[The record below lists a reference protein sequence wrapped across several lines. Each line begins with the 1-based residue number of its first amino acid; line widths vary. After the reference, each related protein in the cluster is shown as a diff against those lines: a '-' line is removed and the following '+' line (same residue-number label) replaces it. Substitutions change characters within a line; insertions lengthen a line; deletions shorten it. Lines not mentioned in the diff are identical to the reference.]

1 MTKAATV
8 QARVETKLK
17 KQADSVLKKIG
28 VSASQVINALYA
40 QIVMRKGIPFELK
53 IPNEET
59 RKALDELTS
68 GKGKRFATFDE
79 MVEDALADDKGR
91 KS

>member
-8 QARVETKLK
+8 QARVETRLK
-17 KQADSVLKKIG
+17 KQADSILKKVG

-40 QIVMRKGIPFELK
+40 QIVMRKGIPFELR

-59 RKALDELTS
+59 RNAIDELES
-68 GKGKRFATFDE
+68 GKGKSFATFEE
-79 MVEDALADDKGR
+79 MLKDTLDDGKG
-91 KS
+91 KSS

>member
-17 KQADSVLKKIG
+17 KQADSILKKIG
-28 VSASQVINALYA
+28 ISASQVINALYA
-40 QIVMRKGIPFELK
+40 QIVMRKGIPFELR

-59 RKALDELTS
+59 RNAINELES
-68 GKGKRFATFDE
+68 GKGKKFATFKEMLEDE
-79 MVEDALADDKGR
+79 LEDD
-91 KS
+91 

>member
-8 QARVETKLK
+8 QARVEIKLK

-40 QIVMRKGIPFELK
+40 QIVLRKGIPFELR

-59 RKALDELTS
+59 RKALDELES
-68 GKGKRFATFDE
+68 GKGKRFATFEE
-79 MVEDALADDKGR
+79 MVEDALEDDKGK